1 MLSMDIRKLK
11 TFIRVVEAGNF
22 SRAEEA
28 TYTSRQALKKQVDA
42 LEEDLEFKLF
52 LRNSKGVTL
61 TPAGR
66 EFYNGVL
73 NVLGDWEELVNRCRG
88 IASNASVIKIA
99 NPAHPHLILEPVFLE
114 FSKKHPEIRQEFVF
128 LDKEEMV
135 DAVLGGVVDIAEMVP
150 PRKMDLEKLGYRKL
164 TDMHYRCLMA
174 ASNPLAERGELAP
187 EDLSGCYV
195 GLRGHG
201 NMELT
206 SLLRERCEDLTL
218 VETMG
223 SETQNMFRFC
233 YNNGIFISRAP
244 FFDQIQS
251 LVAVPL
257 RTGISSECGII
268 YPKDH
273 SYILDRFL
281 SVVDEVFP
289 LKVRE

>member
-1 MLSMDIRKLK
+1 MDIRKLK

-42 LEEDLEFKLF
+42 LEENLEFKLF
-52 LRNSKGVTL
+52 LRDSKGVSL

-73 NVLGDWEELVNRCRG
+73 NVLSDWEDLVNHCRG
-88 IASNASVIKIA
+88 IASNASLIRIA

-174 ASNPLAERGELAP
+174 ASNPLAAREELLP

-195 GLRGHG
+195 GVRGHG
-201 NMELT
+201 NMDLT
-206 SLLRERCEDLTL
+206 RLLRERCENLTL

-233 YNNGIFISRAP
+233 YNNGIYISRAP
-244 FFDQIQS
+244 FFDQLQS
-251 LVAVPL
+251 LIAVPL
-257 RTGISSECGII
+257 RTGIVSECGII
-268 YPKDH
+268 YSKEH

-281 SVVDEVFP
+281 GVVDEVFP
-289 LKVRE
+289 LETRE